1 MSSEAYRTLA
11 RRFVED
17 VWDKGDLAAV
27 EEVFARDVVDHHAV
41 WPAPGVEGQK
51 QLLTAF
57 RTAFPDLHVTSDDI
71 LVDGDRIV
79 VRWIAR
85 GTHQGELL
93 GIPATGKQV
102 TITGIDILRIA
113 GGKIVERWA
122 EDNGLALM
130 QQLGVV
136 PSPGQAS
143 A

>member
-1 MSSEAYRTLA
+1 MSAEAYRTLA

-27 EEVFARDVVDHHAV
+27 EEVFSRDVVDHHAV

-71 LVDGDRIV
+71 LVDGDRIA
-79 VRWIAR
+79 VRWTAR

-102 TITGIDILRIA
+102 TITGIDILRVA
-113 GGKIVERWA
+113 DGKIVERWA

>member
-27 EEVFARDVVDHHAV
+27 EEVFSRDVVDHHAV

-79 VRWIAR
+79 VRWTAR

-113 GGKIVERWA
+113 DGKIVERWA

>member
-1 MSSEAYRTLA
+1 MSAEEYRRLA

-57 RTAFPDLHVTSDDI
+57 RTTFPDLHVTADDI

-79 VRWIAR
+79 VRWTAC

-113 GGKIVERWA
+113 DGKIVERWA